1 VSRSASPRPV
11 LGGERPLV
19 GRDRE
24 LESIEAVLA
33 AARRGEP
40 AALLLHG
47 EPGVGKTALLRAATA
62 RAGDMLVLGATGIE
76 AESELAFAGLTE
88 LLGPIVDHRAALPRA
103 QAAALEG
110 ALGLSDAAVGDPLTV
125 FAAALALVG
134 VAAAQG
140 PVLMVVDDAQWLD
153 GSTLDALRF
162 VAKRLGAC
170 PAALLLATREELDP
184 DGWPR
189 AEIAVVRGLERDSAL
204 ELLGGEGMAP
214 GVRERLVAATAG
226 NPLAL
231 WEMPAQLTDAQRSG
245 REPLADPLP
254 AGASLERVYRG
265 RVGALEPDTREAL
278 LMVAATHAD
287 ALTPVAAALRAR
299 GIDVDTLAAAEAAGL
314 VERRDDRVVFS
325 HPLVRSAVYWGAP
338 LPARRAAHAAL
349 AEHADAES
357 RAWHLAAA
365 ATAADESVAGA
376 LEDAARAAERRGALA
391 AATEAF
397 ERAGRLSPAGARV
410 RRRSEAART
419 AVLAGRLD
427 VARHTLDDLLT
438 EPHDAGVHADLEL
451 MRATVM
457 LLGGEPL
464 AAYELL
470 VGEAGRIEPHDP
482 PRAAALLSA
491 AGIALLIG
499 GHVRDLRAVAERAR
513 ELAGPGADLV
523 PTVLLAEARAAAGEV
538 EQAREL
544 LLGREEELLAFGAN
558 PGPVQELVVIAA
570 FVLVLLEEWP
580 RAERMLDGLIAGA
593 RQAGA
598 VRALAFPLAVS
609 AGLDVRRG
617 HWGRARRK
625 GREALPIAEETSP
638 GFALTYAVA
647 TLAYLDAAQGRER
660 SCREQAARLE
670 RVGAEFELAAAW
682 AFSATTT
689 GLLEL
694 GLGRIDAA
702 VAQLEQAVAH
712 LAGWGVEHP
721 AFLPAEAY
729 LIEALVRARR
739 LPEARARQAALE
751 ARAEPDGGW
760 WPRGTVAHGR
770 GLLAD
775 EAFDAHFA
783 QARECYAALPSAFDV
798 ARTELAWG
806 ERLRRER
813 RRTEARAQLTAA
825 LAGFD
830 RLGARPWAARVRA
843 ELAAAE
849 GGRARPAAS
858 HEEPL
863 THKEAEV
870 ADLVASGATNREA
883 AAALFLSPRTVEHH
897 LRQVYR
903 KLGVR
908 SRSELA
914 AAYGAARPPADRNR

>member
-1 VSRSASPRPV
+1 MPA
-11 LGGERPLV
+11 GERRLV
-19 GRDRE
+19 GREHE
-24 LESIEAVLA
+24 LATIEAALTGA
-33 AARRGEP
+33 LRGEP
-40 AALLLHG
+40 SALLLHG

-62 RAGDMLVLGATGIE
+62 RAGDLRVLSATGIE

-88 LLGPIVDHRAALPRA
+88 MLGPIAEHRATLPQA

-110 ALGLSDAAVGDPLTV
+110 ALGLSDATVGDPLTV
-125 FAAALALVG
+125 FAAALALIG
-134 VAAAQG
+134 LAAADT
-140 PVLMVVDDAQWLD
+140 PVLIVVDDAQWLD

-170 PAALLLATREELDP
+170 RATLLLATREELDP
-184 DGWPR
+184 AGWPS
-189 AEIAVVRGLERDSAL
+189 ADILVVRGLERDPAL
-204 ELLGGEGMAP
+204 ALLGEEGMTAA
-214 GVRERLVAATAG
+214 VRERLVTATAG

-265 RVGALEPDTREAL
+265 RVGALPQGTREAL

-287 ALTPVAAALRAR
+287 ALAPVAAALRAR

-349 AEHADAES
+349 AEHAEAES

-365 ATAADESVAGA
+365 ATAADEQVAAA

-410 RRRSEAART
+410 RRRSEGART

-438 EPHDAGVHADLEL
+438 EPHDATVHADLEL

-470 VGEAGRIEPHDP
+470 IGEAGRIEPHDR

-491 AGIALLIG
+491 AGIALLVG
-499 GHVRDLRAVAERAR
+499 GHVRDLHAVAERAR
-513 ELAGPGADLV
+513 ELAGPDADLV
-523 PTVLLAEARAAAGEV
+523 PTVLLAEALAAAGDV
-538 EQAREL
+538 EPAREL
-544 LLGREEELLAFGAN
+544 LLGREEELLAFGAH

-570 FVLVLLEEWP
+570 FALAILEEWP
-580 RAERMLDGLIAGA
+580 RAERLLDGLIAGA
-593 RQAGA
+593 RRAGA

-617 HWGRARRK
+617 HWSRARRK
-625 GREALPIAEETSP
+625 GCEALPIAEETSP
-638 GFALTYAVA
+638 GFALTYAIA
-647 TLAYLDAAQGRER
+647 TLAFLDAAQGRER
-660 SCREQAARLE
+660 SCRELAARLE
-670 RVGAEFELAAAW
+670 RVAAEFELPAAW
-682 AFSATTT
+682 AFSATTS
-689 GLLEL
+689 GLLDL

-702 VAQLEQAVAH
+702 VAHLEQAVAH
-712 LAGWGVEHP
+712 LAAWGLEHP
-721 AFLPAEAY
+721 GFLPAEAY
-729 LIEALVRARR
+729 LIEALTRARR
-739 LPEARARQAALE
+739 VPEARVRQAALE
-751 ARAEPDGGW
+751 ERAQRSGGW
-760 WPRGTVAHGR
+760 WPRGSVALGR
-770 GLLAD
+770 GLLAQEDFDGHFD
-775 EAFDAHFA
+775 E
-783 QARECYAALPSAFDV
+783 ARECYGELPSPFDV

-830 RLGARPWAARVRA
+830 RLGARPWAARARA

-849 GGRARPAAS
+849 GGRSRSAAAD
-858 HEEPL
+858 EAPL
-863 THKEAEV
+863 THKEGEV
-870 ADLVASGATNREA
+870 ADLVAAGATNREA

-908 SRSELA
+908 SRTELA
-914 AAYGAARPPADRNR
+914 AAYGAREVTPRPPADRNR

>member
-1 VSRSASPRPV
+1 MPASPRP
-11 LGGERPLV
+11 GPAAERLLV

-24 LESIEAVLA
+24 LASIEAALG

-47 EPGVGKTALLRAATA
+47 EPGVGKTALLRAAVA
-62 RAGDMLVLGATGIE
+62 RADDLRILGATGIE
-76 AESELAFAGLTE
+76 AESELAFAGLAE
-88 LLGPIVDHRAALPRA
+88 LLGPIAAHRTTLPRA
-103 QAAALEG
+103 QAGALEG
-110 ALGLSDAAVGDPLTV
+110 ALGLSDATVADPLTV
-125 FAAALALVG
+125 FAAALALIG
-134 VAAAQG
+134 LAAAEA
-140 PVLMVVDDAQWLD
+140 PVLIVVDDAQWLD

-170 PAALLLATREELDP
+170 RAAALLLATREELDP
-184 DGWPR
+184 AGWPR
-189 AEIAVVRGLERDSAL
+189 ADILFIRGLERDPAL
-204 ELLGGEGMAP
+204 ALLGDEGLAP
-214 GVRERLVAATAG
+214 EVRERLVTATAG

-265 RVGALEPDTREAL
+265 RVSALPAGTREAL
-278 LMVAATHAD
+278 LMVAATHAE
-287 ALTPVAAALRAR
+287 ALGPVAAALQAR
-299 GIDVDTLAAAEAAGL
+299 GIDVDTLAAGEAAGL
-314 VERRDDRVVFS
+314 VARRDDRVVFT

-349 AEHADAES
+349 AAHAETES

-365 ATAADESVAGA
+365 ATAADEQVAAA
-376 LEDAARAAERRGALA
+376 LEDAASAAERRGALA

-397 ERAGRLSPAGARV
+397 ERAGRLSPAGGARV

-427 VARHTLDDLLT
+427 VARHTLDDLLA
-438 EPHDAGVHADLEL
+438 EPHDAAVHADLEL

-470 VGEAGRIEPHDP
+470 VGEAGRIEPHDR

-513 ELAGPGADLV
+513 ALAGPEADLV
-523 PTVLLAEARAAAGEV
+523 PTVLLAEALAAAGDV
-538 EQAREL
+538 EEARAL
-544 LLGREEELLAFGAN
+544 LLGREEELLAFGAH

-570 FVLVLLEEWP
+570 FALALLEEWP
-580 RAERMLDGLIAGA
+580 RAERLLDGLITGA
-593 RQAGA
+593 RRTGA

-617 HWGRARRK
+617 HWARARRK

-638 GFALTYAVA
+638 GFALTYAIA

-660 SCREQAARLE
+660 PCRELAARLE

-702 VAQLEQAVAH
+702 VTHLEQAVAH
-712 LAGWGVEHP
+712 LAAWGLEHP
-721 AFLPAEAY
+721 GFLPAEAY
-729 LIEALVRARR
+729 LIEALARARR
-739 LPEARARQAALE
+739 VPEARARQAALE
-751 ARAEPDGGW
+751 ARAQRAGGW
-760 WPRGTVAHGR
+760 WPRGSVAHGR
-770 GLLAD
+770 GLLAEED
-775 EAFDAHFA
+775 FEQHFREARD
-783 QARECYAALPSAFDV
+783 CYRALPSPFDV

-830 RLGARPWAARVRA
+830 RLGARPWAARARA

-849 GGRARPAAS
+849 GGRTRAAAA

-863 THKEAEV
+863 THKEGEV
-870 ADLVASGATNREA
+870 ADLVAAGATNREA

-914 AAYGAARPPADRNR
+914 AAYGAGRPPADRNG